1 MAEKVKI
8 VVSLDPSDAKSGG
21 KEIIKLLNDMG
32 VSASTVGQ
40 KMKSVSQVG
49 KSGINDIRRQ
59 KNSVEDLVERIKQL
73 TKSRDKW
80 ADPAVVSRYN
90 KKIDE
95 LTRFKRELTGDTKKL
110 ASATERNNSAWSI
123 GTVAAGNLVAK
134 LYQEIA
140 SRAYD
145 VIKASRQM
153 AFEVEETNSKYVTV
167 VGDSIKTTNKFIE
180 DYRSLLAL
188 TKRESKEYVAQAVQV
203 GKSLDMQGEKAAEFG
218 MDWVKLAG
226 EYQSFFDI
234 PFEEGFN
241 KIRSGI
247 TGQFTPLKQLG
258 IAITENEVKER
269 ALLQTGK
276 KRIDTLSEAEKAQAR
291 YALILQKSQ
300 DVLGNMERS
309 QGHAASKTREMEAAF
324 RDIAEEMSTK
334 SIPLWKEIAQAGLEF
349 SKVLKDILG
358 ISVLDKIQD
367 ERLELNQLANQ
378 LIDATNKGQQRS
390 DLISELNEKY
400 PDYLNNLDQEAL
412 SATELVSRLK
422 ELNRAYDEK
431 ALVQIK
437 QEELAKLTSTRS
449 KLERA
454 QAEVQVNSVKA
465 LIEAEKKLGI
475 EVDYSASFWERRNRM
490 MEEANKQ
497 GAVMTKHKFSQFTE
511 EMFDGTGLN
520 DELEE
525 INAEIEETQNLYSQL
540 ENQFNK
546 TKVEV
551 GFELE
556 VPKEKTPEVPV
567 KPVID
572 PTITVDQLLED
583 SLPDELPEF
592 KVSPKIETQNL
603 AYLQDALA
611 SAEARYTL
619 VATDE
624 ERKREKARIES
635 YENQIKALE
644 NGISY
649 EQQLRRDAHQETMQ
663 MAVEFFEQINE
674 GYQLV
679 SQFQGA
685 VTERRIHNIEREQD
699 KALSSIDAKLDNDRL
714 SERQREKLLKKRAQA
729 EEQYQ
734 KKIDKL
740 QHEQFERERIA
751 SLSQVATN
759 TAVAVAKVWGQT
771 GIFGIGA
778 QWAPI
783 AMGGL
788 QTATV
793 LAQPNPYLEGG
804 LLQERLS
811 SGMSSPGKKLFSI
824 NENNKPEFI
833 MNAVSTARALPLM
846 NRMNKDPE
854 FADRINKTYTSDNKP
869 SFTKPGFSSPSAS
882 IDSNVISAA
891 VGSAISE
898 AMAGVKL
905 YPKISYTE
913 ILEAERQYK
922 QNQDAVGNQS

>member
-49 KSGINDIRRQ
+49 KSGIDDIRKQ
-59 KNSVEDLVERIKQL
+59 KNSVEGLVERIKQL

-95 LTRFKRELTGDTKKL
+95 LTKLKKDLTGDTKKL

-123 GTVAAGNLVAK
+123 GTVAAGNLIAK

-167 VGDSIKTTNKFIE
+167 VGDSIKTTNKFID

-309 QGHAASKTREMEAAF
+309 QGHAASKTREMESAF

-334 SIPLWKEIAQAGLEF
+334 MIPLWKGIAEAGLEY
-349 SKVLKDILG
+349 SKTLKDILG
-358 ISVLDKIQD
+358 ISITDKIQA

-378 LIDATNKGQQRS
+378 LISAVNNGTERS
-390 DLISELNEKY
+390 ALISELNEKY
-400 PDYLNNLDQEAL
+400 PDYLANQKEEKLTSESLAQ
-412 SATELVSRLK
+412 RLK
-422 ELNRAYDEK
+422 DLNKAYEEK
-431 ALVQIK
+431 SLLQLK
-437 QEELAKLTSTRS
+437 QEELGKLTATRS
-449 KLERA
+449 KIEKA
-454 QAEVQVNSVKA
+454 QAEVQISAVKE
-465 LIEAEKKLGI
+465 LIEAERKLGI
-475 EVDYSASFWERRNRM
+475 EVDYSASFWERRNKM

-525 INAEIEETQNLYSQL
+525 INAEIKETQNLYSQL

-572 PTITVDQLLED
+572 PTTPVDQLLED

-592 KVSPKIETQNL
+592 KVSPKIETGNL
-603 AYLQDALA
+603 SFLYDSLA
-611 SAEARYTL
+611 SAEHQYTNA
-619 VATDE
+619 ATTE
-624 ERKREKARIES
+624 ERKRHQERIDGLQKRIQATE
-635 YENQIKALE
+635 E
-644 NGISY
+644 GITV
-649 EQQLRRDAHQETMQ
+649 EQLKNREAHQEK
-663 MAVEFFEQINE
+663 MAMAAEYFDMLNQ

-679 SQFQGA
+679 ADFMGA
-685 VTERRIHNIEREQD
+685 QTERKIHNIEREQD
-699 KALSSIDAKLDNDRL
+699 KAMSLIDAKLNNDKL
-714 SERQREKLLKKRAQA
+714 SEKEREKLLNQREKS
-729 EEQYQ
+729 ETEYQ

-740 QHEQFERERIA
+740 QHEQFEREQIA
-751 SLSQVATN
+751 RLSEVAAN
-759 TAVAVAKVWGQT
+759 TAVAVSKVWGQT

-778 QWAPI
+778 QWPVL
-783 AMGGL
+783 AMGAL
-788 QTATV
+788 QAATI

-804 LLQERLS
+804 LLEERLR
-811 SGMSSPGKKLFSI
+811 SGMTSPGKKVFSI
-824 NENNKPEFI
+824 NENDKPEFI
-833 MNAVSTARALPLM
+833 MNAVSTAKSLPLM

-854 FADRINKTYTSDNKP
+854 FADRINKAYLSQKPP
-869 SFTKPGFSSPSAS
+869 SFSKPEVTNINAG
-882 IDSNVISAA
+882 INSNIISAA
-891 VGSAISE
+891 VASAISE

-905 YPKISYTE
+905 YPKITYSE

-922 QNQDAVGNQS
+922 QNQEAVGNQV